1 MTKTQNKKR
10 KAYLFN
16 LRRAEVLAYKENEQ
30 RYPDWSRS
38 NSEQAEML
46 HTARMWLA
54 DIAGITL

>member
-16 LRRAEVLAYKENEQ
+16 LRRAEVLAYEENNK

-38 NSEQAEML
+38 NSEQIEKL

-54 DIAGITL
+54 VTAGLTL

>member
-10 KAYLFN
+10 KAYLYN

-38 NSEQAEML
+38 NSEQIKRLSAA
-46 HTARMWLA
+46 HMWLA
-54 DIAGITL
+54 VSAGLTL